1 MKLKIISTGL
11 IITSL
16 LVLTAQF
23 GFAAEKKQK
32 PLKALLITG
41 GCCHNYALQSQKLI
55 EAVAQHAKV
64 DWRIVNEGGTGTKAM
79 IPLYKDPNWAKE
91 YDVVVHNECFAN
103 TSNKDYV
110 QSITK
115 AHAEGVPAVVIHC
128 AMHTYRAAAFDDW
141 RNFLGVT
148 SRRHEHKSRYPVKL
162 EKPSHP
168 ILKGM
173 PTDWITPRDE
183 LYVVEKMMPGV
194 VSLASSKSEKN
205 GKVHTVIWTHKYE
218 KARVFGTTY
227 GHSDETFKD
236 PVFLNY
242 VSRGL
247 LWAAGRLGE

>member
-1 MKLKIISTGL
+1 M
-11 IITSL
+11 
-16 LVLTAQF
+16 
-23 GFAAEKKQK
+23 
-32 PLKALLITG
+32 ALLITG
-41 GCCHNYALQSQKLI
+41 GCCHNYTLQSHKLT

-64 DWRIVNEGGTGTKAM
+64 DWR
-79 IPLYKDPNWAKE
+79 D
-91 YDVVVHNECFAN
+91 
-103 TSNKDYV
+103 
-110 QSITK
+110 
-115 AHAEGVPAVVIHC
+115 
-128 AMHTYRAAAFDDW
+128 
-141 RNFLGVT
+141 FLDVT

-205 GKVHTVIWTHKYE
+205 GKVHTVIWTHKYK

-247 LWAAGRLGE
+247 LWAAGKLNE